1 MGFSTELA
9 SVVQIDVDI
18 FEPQGISKLDAK
30 ASFLSEELAAQTIKK
45 SFSGKKVCEEQWGG
59 DGPLG
64 TSQFSSAFI
73 RYPGWARDQ
82 VVLMNNSQT
91 FHQLWQISER
101 NHFKEEGIILAHGF

>member
-82 VVLMNNSQT
+82 VVLMNNRLFINCGRYLRET
-91 FHQLWQISER
+91 I
-101 NHFKEEGIILAHGF
+101 KEEGIILAHGF